1 MSKTVPV
8 KTATRIAEIV
18 EALLEL
24 EHASLS
30 ELARHLDL
38 ADSTLHDHLT
48 TLESLGYV
56 VRDDKEY
63 RVSLRFLEVGEKVR
77 NQLSV
82 YQVADPEVS
91 KLADETGEHASLMIE
106 ENGMGVILVIAK
118 GTDAVN
124 LDAYAGRRVVLTA
137 NAPGKA
143 ILAHLPERRVER
155 IIDQQGLPEY
165 TEHTIT
171 EREDL
176 FEELAAIRE
185 RGYATD
191 TEELVEG
198 VKAISVPVISR
209 NRVQGA
215 LTVGGPAHR
224 MEGELFEEE
233 LPNLLLRASNV
244 VELNLTHS

>member
-8 KTATRIAEIV
+8 KTATRVFEIV

-24 EHASLS
+24 ERASLS
-30 ELARHLDL
+30 DLARHLDL

-56 VRDDKEY
+56 TREGRKY
-63 RVSLRFLEVGEKVR
+63 RVSLQFLEVGEKVR
-77 NQLSV
+77 SQLDI
-82 YQVADPEVS
+82 YQVAYPEVTE
-91 KLADETGEHASLMIE
+91 LANETGEHASLMIE
-106 ENGMGVILVIAK
+106 ENGMGVLLAIAK
-118 GTDAVN
+118 GANAVN
-124 LDAYAGRRVVLTA
+124 LEAYAGRRIFLTA

-143 ILAHLPERRVER
+143 ILAHLPERRVEQ
-155 IIDQQGLPEY
+155 ILDQEDLPEY

-171 EREDL
+171 DREDL
-176 FEELAAIRE
+176 FEELDVIRK

-198 VKAISVPVISR
+198 VKSISVPLICQ

-215 LTVGGPAHR
+215 ITVGGPAYR
-224 MEGELFEEE
+224 LEGELFEEK
-233 LPNLLLRASNV
+233 LPNLLLQASNV
-244 VELNLTHS
+244 IELNLTHS

>member
-8 KTATRIAEIV
+8 KTATRVFEIV

-24 EHASLS
+24 ERANLT

-56 VRDDKEY
+56 VREEKNY
-63 RVSLRFLEVGEKVR
+63 RVSLQFLEVGEKIR
-77 NQLSV
+77 SQLEI
-82 YQVADPEVS
+82 YQIADPEVT
-91 KLADETGEHASLMIE
+91 KLANETGEHASLMIE
-106 ENGMGVILVIAK
+106 ENEKGVLLAIAK

-124 LDAYAGRRVVLTA
+124 LGAYAGQRVVLTA

-143 ILAHLPERRVER
+143 ILAHLSDQRVQQ
-155 IIDQQGLPEY
+155 IIDRQGLPEY

-176 FEELAAIRE
+176 FEELEAIRE

-198 VKAISVPVISR
+198 VNAISVPVISR

-215 LTVGGPAHR
+215 LTVGGPAYR
-224 MEGELFEEE
+224 MEGELFDEE